1 MDDTGYLLPRIGTIV
16 TPYDRMEDIP
26 RQSSLAADV
35 LGRAEVFQ
43 EYAPGLLTL
52 EECSKVWLIFLFD
65 LAKPVELTTTS
76 REDGRMRGIFATRS
90 PRRPSRL
97 GMSAV
102 EVVSVS
108 EGVVVFQGVD
118 MRNGSPLLDIKPCF
132 EC

>member
-16 TPYDRMEDIP
+16 TPYDRLEDIP

-35 LGRAEVFQ
+35 LGRAEVFP
-43 EYAPGLLTL
+43 EYAQGLLTL

-65 LAKPVELTTTS
+65 LAKPVELITTS
-76 REDGRMRGIFATRS
+76 REDDRPRGVFATRS

>member
-26 RQSSLAADV
+26 RQSTMAADV
-35 LGRAEVFQ
+35 LGRAEVFP
-43 EYAPGLLTL
+43 EYAQGLLTL
-52 EECSKVWLIFLFD
+52 EECSKIWLVFLFD
-65 LAKPVELTTTS
+65 LAKPMELTTTS
-76 REDGRMRGIFATRS
+76 REDNRVRGIFATRS

-102 EVVSVS
+102 DVVSVS

>member
-26 RQSSLAADV
+26 RQSTMAADV
-35 LGRAEVFQ
+35 LGRAEVFP
-43 EYAPGLLTL
+43 EYAQGLLTL
-52 EECSKVWLIFLFD
+52 EECGRIWLIFLFD
-65 LAKPVELTTTS
+65 LAKEVELTTTS
-76 REDGRMRGIFATRS
+76 REDSRVRGIFATRS

>member
-35 LGRAEVFQ
+35 LGRAEVFP
-43 EYAPGLLTL
+43 EYAQGLLTL

>member
-26 RQSSLAADV
+26 RQSTMAADV
-35 LGRAEVFQ
+35 LGRAEVFP
-43 EYAPGLLTL
+43 EYAQGLLTL
-52 EECSKVWLIFLFD
+52 EECSKIWLVFLFD
-65 LAKPVELTTTS
+65 LAKPMELTTTS
-76 REDGRMRGIFATRS
+76 REDNRVRGIFATRS